1 MISYYSSESERCLD
15 DWSSHSSSAGNPDI
29 PYVVVSKSSIVTVV
43 CKEILGY
50 YRKLL
55 GIPDLLNQPNMSI
68 LKQLLQTLQPTEN
81 FDDVLFEFQSSLGP
95 CNVDYLYYGACKM
108 LEDIMDSVSSFSYL
122 LSSDVLITIQSIV
135 NSVVVLLDK
144 SGEPNGENIHM
155 GCSKAIISF
164 LRKRLGYSAHKLLSA
179 DFPSEDVGKDGRV
192 KNSDS
197 TSYLL
202 AEIGRELPK
211 VGHLFFSSD
220 ALELCICHH
229 SALKRT
235 SGIILNPAEE

>member
-1 MISYYSSESERCLD
+1 MSAFRIILHWLSLLSIGNMISYYSSESERCLD

-192 KNSDS
+192 KVIL
-197 TSYLL
+197 Y
-202 AEIGRELPK
+202 RRYCK
-211 VGHLFFSSD
+211 Y
-220 ALELCICHH
+220 
-229 SALKRT
+229 T
-235 SGIILNPAEE
+235 SGIVTLLHIYLLR